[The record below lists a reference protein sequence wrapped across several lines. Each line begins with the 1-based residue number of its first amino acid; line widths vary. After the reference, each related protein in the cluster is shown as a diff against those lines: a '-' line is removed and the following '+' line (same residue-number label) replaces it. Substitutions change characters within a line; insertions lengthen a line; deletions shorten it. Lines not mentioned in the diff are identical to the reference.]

1 MAILRDITF
10 PLANYPTGE
19 HNLPQRSVP
28 DSATELYFE
37 FARCTDAT
45 PTIWPNAATRL
56 QMDFEG
62 STDGV
67 NWTPAGGF
75 GAVGG
80 IITRIGGAQI
90 ALTTVRVPL
99 PAMTGRLLRA
109 TVTITNG
116 PLRTQGAMELRD

>member
-1 MAILRDITF
+1 VLRDISL
-10 PLANYPTGE
+10 PLANYPSGT
-19 HNLPQRSVP
+19 LLIPARPIP
-28 DSATELYFE
+28 DSARELYFE
-37 FARCTDAT
+37 FARCTNADL
-45 PTIWPNAATRL
+45 TIWPNAATRL

-75 GAVGG
+75 GSTGG
-80 IITRIGGAQI
+80 ILTRLNGTQI

-99 PAMTGRLLRA
+99 PALTGRQIRA

-116 PLRTQGAMELRD
+116 PLRTQGAIELRD

>member
-1 MAILRDITF
+1 MAILRDVSF
-10 PLANYPTGE
+10 PLANYPTGV
-19 HNLPQRSVP
+19 HNLPQRTVP

-45 PTIWPNAATRL
+45 PTIWPNESTKL

-67 NWTPAGGF
+67 TWTPAGGF
-75 GAVGG
+75 GAEGG
-80 IITRIGGAQI
+80 IKTMYGVQQ

-99 PAMTGRLLRA
+99 PALTGRLLRA
-109 TVTITNG
+109 TVTITSG

>member
-1 MAILRDITF
+1 MAILRDISF
-10 PLANYPTGE
+10 PLANYPTGV

-37 FARCTDAT
+37 FQRCTSAT
-45 PTIWPNAATRL
+45 PTIWPNTSTKL

-67 NWTPAGGF
+67 TWTPAGGF
-75 GAVGG
+75 GTEGG
-80 IITRIGGAQI
+80 IKTLFNGTQI

-99 PAMTGRLLRA
+99 PPLTGRLLRA
-109 TVTITNG
+109 TVRITGG